1 MTPEQEREAFEA
13 AMVAKGHLPER
24 FRRDDAGEYFHPA
37 IYAAWQAWKARA
49 SLAQPASVPAG
60 FALVPVEPTREMLDA
75 VVTSLDDHLLG
86 SAAEQQYRDDW
97 AAMLAASPQAPQPAQ
112 ADQAAPAPEPE
123 VWLYDF
129 MDGTTA
135 VRNWSTTN
143 KDEAFAPGN
152 FNQRGYVPAE
162 N

>member
-1 MTPEQEREAFEA
+1 MHHFTAHELADAWELRAGLTDSPAWGRAAAVAACLREC
-13 AMVAKGHLPER
+13 
-24 FRRDDAGEYFHPA
+24 
-37 IYAAWQAWKARA
+37 
-49 SLAQPASVPAG
+49 
-60 FALVPVEPTREMLDA
+60 
-75 VVTSLDDHLLG
+75 
-86 SAAEQQYRDDW
+86 AAELRH
-97 AAMLAASPQAPQPAQ
+97 AAAPQPAQ